1 MSDKG
6 MAPAESPQL
15 PGARTK
21 RSELLI
27 EKRIA
32 QPNRDDQEAL
42 GAILEMM
49 ERIERKA
56 DTLIE
61 PEFRDVLEP
70 GIEGLLGALRSGLG
84 Y

>member
-1 MSDKG
+1 M
-6 MAPAESPQL
+6 
-15 PGARTK
+15 
-21 RSELLI
+21 I

-32 QPNRDDQEAL
+32 QPNRDDQEAV

-49 ERIERKA
+49 ERVERKA

-61 PEFRDVLEP
+61 PELRDVLET
-70 GIEGLLGALRSGLG
+70 GIETLLATLRSGLG

>member
-1 MSDKG
+1 

-32 QPNRDDQEAL
+32 QTNRDDQEAL
-42 GAILEMM
+42 GSILEML
-49 ERIERKA
+49 ERVERKA

-61 PEFRDVLEP
+61 PELRDILEP
-70 GIEGLLGALRSGLG
+70 GIEELLLALRSGIE

>member
-1 MSDKG
+1 

-21 RSELLI
+21 SSKLLI

-32 QPNRDDQEAL
+32 QLDRDDQEAL

-49 ERIERKA
+49 ERVERKA

-61 PEFRDVLEP
+61 PELRDVLES
-70 GIEGLLGALRSGLG
+70 GIERLLGMLRSGLG